1 MLVATKALGS
11 KKPLF
16 ADFSVPL
23 PPGWDDGGD
32 GGKTLRDVIEAVVR
46 HEVGA
51 FQKRQSD
58 RQFLNALTAQE
69 INDAVERGKVT
80 MGQSDVDIQ
89 AVDVDQA
96 IDSALVAFED
106 GIFLVV
112 IDEQVYKSLDQT
124 VFLNVDSCL
133 TFVRLTLL
141 SGG

>member
-1 MLVATKALGS
+1 
-11 KKPLF
+11 
-16 ADFSVPL
+16 
-23 PPGWDDGGD
+23 
-32 GGKTLRDVIEAVVR
+32 
-46 HEVGA
+46 
-51 FQKRQSD
+51 
-58 RQFLNALTAQE
+58 
-69 INDAVERGKVT
+69 